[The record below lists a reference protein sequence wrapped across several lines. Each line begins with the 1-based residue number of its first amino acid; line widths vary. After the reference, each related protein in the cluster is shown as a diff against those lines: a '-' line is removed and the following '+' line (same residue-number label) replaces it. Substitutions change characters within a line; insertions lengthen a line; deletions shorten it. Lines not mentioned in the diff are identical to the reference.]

1 VLQRPAQGSGRR
13 YYDRR
18 GTEQVLRGRGGVLTL
33 VAVWARIALAKR
45 RS

>member
-1 VLQRPAQGSGRR
+1 MLQRPAQGSGRR

-18 GTEQVLRGRGGVLTL
+18 GTEQVLRGRGGMLTL
-33 VAVWARIALAKR
+33 VAEWARIALANQ